1 MATPDDPAAAN
12 DAPAAPDAATANEAR
27 NAMDGGGGAETID
40 KDVAALPPLAK
51 DASPPRVR
59 VARGAKSERAARP
72 DSGDVRNSGDRPV
85 RRVASFCG
93 LPRTAAANNT
103 AVEMLRAGRGRAATA
118 AQRAVRSMARTRAP
132 NPFSARCVRW
142 LELGRQTLFA
152 PADAK
157 RARNRLRKRKTERA
171 SEGWTCEATQQP
183 RRFCLCVMLLSIM
196 LWPSTHQKGEKA
208 SERERELELELELEL
223 IQTQMAQKPMLRAE
237 VYARALRASQSRESK
252 RAYVWVGARCA

>member
-12 DAPAAPDAATANEAR
+12 DAPSADAAAANEAR

-72 DSGDVRNSGDRPV
+72 DPGDVRNSGGRPV
-85 RRVASFCG
+85 RRVAGFRG
-93 LPRTAAANNT
+93 LPRTAATNNT
-103 AVEMLRAGRGRAATA
+103 AVEMLRAGGGRAATA

-132 NPFSARCVRW
+132 NPFSARRVRW

-157 RARNRLRKRKTERA
+157 RARNRLRKRKQRERA
-171 SEGWTCEATQQP
+171 
-183 RRFCLCVMLLSIM
+183 
-196 LWPSTHQKGEKA
+196 
-208 SERERELELELELEL
+208 
-223 IQTQMAQKPMLRAE
+223 RAE
-237 VYARALRASQSRESK
+237 LARQHNNHAVLFVCYAAF
-252 RAYVWVGARCA
+252 